1 MKTRSL
7 CFALLPAL
15 ALAANAAGPVDP
27 YMGDWQGTVRIGEK
41 SKPVAVYMIP
51 YGNGWYEAKIV
62 SEFNKRAPS
71 LFHLRG
77 TIRNDIARLL
87 DRIPFEPAYVLGTSD
102 RGVVVNAAFWEGKAA
117 DQCLEGKISGRIQGT
132 FTLRQTR
139 RVSPTLGQKPP
150 KGAVVLFDGTN
161 LDAWQQA
168 DKPGRPAK
176 WKLVP
181 GGAMEV
187 RGGNIATRRKFRDFF
202 LHVEFRTPYMPQ
214 ARGQGRGNSGV
225 YLLGRYEV
233 QVLDSYGLEG
243 EDNECGGIY
252 HMAKPLV
259 NMCLPPLQW
268 QTYDITF
275 TAPRF
280 NQRPRHHSSQRRAH
294 SQKGGALG
302 AHRRRAGQQ
311 RSPSRSHHAPGP
323 RQSGPV
329 PEYLDYRK
337 VISTTANSFL
347 RRAGAAR
354 AVPAFF
360 AGRTSDP
367 KSDKQPHKRGK
378 TFSGRGPCIRKPWEL
393 TGS

>member
-280 NQRPRHHSSQRRAH
+280 NAAGKKIANARVTIAH
-294 SQKGGALG
+294 NGVLIHKKVELSAPTGGALDNKE
-302 AHRRRAGQQ
+302 AL
-311 RSPSRSHHAPGP
+311 PGP
-323 RQSGPV
+323 IMLQDHGNPV
-329 PEYLDYRK
+329 QYRNIWIIEK
-337 VISTTANSFL
+337 
-347 RRAGAAR
+347 
-354 AVPAFF
+354 
-360 AGRTSDP
+360 
-367 KSDKQPHKRGK
+367 
-378 TFSGRGPCIRKPWEL
+378 
-393 TGS
+393 